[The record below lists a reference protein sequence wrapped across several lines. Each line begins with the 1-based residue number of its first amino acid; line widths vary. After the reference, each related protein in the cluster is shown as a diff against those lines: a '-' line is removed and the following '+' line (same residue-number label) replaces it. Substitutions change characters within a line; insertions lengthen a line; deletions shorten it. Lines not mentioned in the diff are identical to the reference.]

1 MVVGLPSLT
10 RPLTGD
16 LRLRWLCE
24 AGDDE
29 VVVLRVHSLLG
40 VAPHR
45 VAMGAVPAG
54 RHSGEREAVQG

>member
-1 MVVGLPSLT
+1 M
-10 RPLTGD
+10 
-16 LRLRWLCE
+16 
-24 AGDDE
+24 
-29 VVVLRVHSLLG
+29 LRVHSLLG